1 MGPGRREIC
10 VGICTGPN
18 IRVHIPRNTPVGA
31 FPTGDDYTR
40 LQTVESLTFFLKRD
54 VFLTYKKVRK
64 TSHLTIDN
72 PYRRCSGSIGE
83 MKQGKIERAAEKLG
97 VCPRAA
103 EMYVRVPVLRD

>member
-54 VFLTYKKVRK
+54 VFLTYKKKDIPPHNRQPLQK
-64 TSHLTIDN
+64 MF
-72 PYRRCSGSIGE
+72 R
-83 MKQGKIERAAEKLG
+83 
-97 VCPRAA
+97 
-103 EMYVRVPVLRD
+103 